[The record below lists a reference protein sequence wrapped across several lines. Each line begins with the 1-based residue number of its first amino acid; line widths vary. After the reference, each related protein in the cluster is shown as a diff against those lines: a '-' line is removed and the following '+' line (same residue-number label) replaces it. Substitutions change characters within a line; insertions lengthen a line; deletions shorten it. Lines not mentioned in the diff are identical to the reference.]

1 MKLSYLF
8 KRYTYEKFKFMDP
21 LHSLIRES
29 LNQRA
34 LGQSKNFEWFITEI
48 GIAALVKDHSKNIAS
63 FDPIQEA
70 IELDLDLS
78 KEEKQLI
85 KLEEKEII
93 LFYL

>member
-1 MKLSYLF
+1 
-8 KRYTYEKFKFMDP
+8 MDP

-29 LNQRA
+29 LNQRP

-48 GIAALVKDHSKNIAS
+48 GIAALMKGKNMNIS
-63 FDPIQEA
+63 SLDPIKEA

-85 KLEEKEII
+85 KLDKKQVI
-93 LFYL
+93 LFYS

>member
-1 MKLSYLF
+1 
-8 KRYTYEKFKFMDP
+8 MDP

-29 LNQRA
+29 LNQTP

-48 GIAALVKDHSKNIAS
+48 GIAALMKGQNKNIS
-63 FDPIQEA
+63 SLDPIKEA

-85 KLEEKEII
+85 MLDEKQVI
-93 LFYL
+93 LFYS